1 MEKITQ
7 ENFDDRYVDSIEVQQ
22 IDKFVCDEMSR
33 QIHRYI
39 KGMSGTK
46 RMMERFE
53 QQLSQL
59 SVPQKEE
66 AIARY
71 IDLNR
76 KVLSGL
82 DFKIVLTRAMA
93 NYCDTFIYMLKLV
106 NDKRKMVFYLNRIKS
121 KYVQYHQVFEEEGKF
136 GIKDHRGRML
146 VHPYYDF
153 IRTCYVYVDDLRTMP
168 IIVEKNGKMGLIL
181 PDGKDTIVADFVYN
195 NISLRDEPPY
205 FEAVKGKV
213 KGLIDNDGKF
223 IAR

>member
-1 MEKITQ
+1 M
-7 ENFDDRYVDSIEVQQ
+7 NNNYRS
-22 IDKFVCDEMSR
+22 SR
-33 QIHRYI
+33 CH
-39 KGMSGTK
+39 
-46 RMMERFE
+46 
-53 QQLSQL
+53 
-59 SVPQKEE
+59 
-66 AIARY
+66 
-71 IDLNR
+71 
-76 KVLSGL
+76 
-82 DFKIVLTRAMA
+82 
-93 NYCDTFIYMLKLV
+93 
-106 NDKRKMVFYLNRIKS
+106 KS

-136 GIKDHRGRML
+136 GIKDHRGRVL